1 MALGTSG
8 APADD
13 KIGGYRIVR
22 TIQLGQNSAIFEV
35 SQEGSG
41 KRFALKELLPSRAE
55 DPHERKLFTF
65 EAKLSQE
72 LRHPNIIRVHEFVNN
87 KTQPYFVMDLFP
99 GYTLRLVVGKPLEFA
114 LPKGKSHAVLKQT
127 AEALAHLHEKGWAH
141 RDVKP
146 ENILVNRSG
155 EVRLIDFAL
164 TKRIPSGLG
173 KLLSGKPPREGTYS
187 YLSPDVIRRLPPS
200 PQADIY
206 SFGITCY
213 ELATGRQPFRADSPM
228 ELLRKHMQEK
238 PIPPTS
244 HNKAVTT
251 EFSDLVM
258 KMLEKDPAKRLQN
271 LREFSSALSRIKM
284 FQDDPAMDPDR
295 MM

>member
-13 KIGGYRIVR
+13 KIGNYRIVR

-55 DPHERKLFTF
+55 DPVERRLFTF
-65 EAKLSQE
+65 EAKLSQD
-72 LRHPNIIRVHEFVNN
+72 LRHPNIIRVHEFIQS
-87 KTQPYFVMDLFP
+87 KTSPYFVMDLFP
-99 GYTLRLVVGKPLEFA
+99 GYTLRLAVGKPNDFG
-114 LPKGKSHAVLKQT
+114 LPKGKPHQVLKQT
-127 AEALAHLHEKGWAH
+127 AEALAYLHEKGWAH

-164 TKRIPSGLG
+164 TKKIPTGLG

-213 ELATGRQPFRADSPM
+213 ELATGRQPFRADSPQD
-228 ELLRKHMQEK
+228 LLRKHMQEK
-238 PIPPTS
+238 AIPPTS
-244 HNKAVTT
+244 HNKSVTP
-251 EFSDLVM
+251 EFSELVLR
-258 KMLEKDPAKRLQN
+258 MLEKDPAKRLQS
-271 LREFSSALSRIKM
+271 LREFSSAMNRIKM
-284 FQDDPAMDPDR
+284 FQDDPAQDADR
-295 MM
+295 ML